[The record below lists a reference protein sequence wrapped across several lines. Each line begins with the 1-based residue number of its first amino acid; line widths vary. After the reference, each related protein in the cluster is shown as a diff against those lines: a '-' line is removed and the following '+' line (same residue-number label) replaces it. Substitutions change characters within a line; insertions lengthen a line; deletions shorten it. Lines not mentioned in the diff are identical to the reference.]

1 MRIQF
6 TNQAFTIPAGQTV
19 SGIAECAQTLQIA
32 AGDVWITVAGSSQDY
47 WLSAGDQLALAP
59 GRLIVMEANKSDSK
73 IALQPITGD
82 CNPWTIGHQLG
93 ERLATVAQRMHLT
106 AATPVNKICHCS

>member
-1 MRIQF
+1 MRIEL
-6 TNQAFTIPAGQTV
+6 TNQSFLIPAGQAV

-82 CNPWTIGHQLG
+82 CNPWTIGRQLG
-93 ERLATVAQRMHLT
+93 ERLAALAQRLHLT
-106 AATPVNKICHCS
+106 APAPLNKTCNCS